1 MRLLILFLA
10 GFSVSFAQLT
20 VPFKARYQGLVKGD
34 VAVIANNIVNRVDY
48 NNSSNEPYYNHT
60 NKAQLNDEFNMD
72 YIDVDNDEDTFSSSS
87 AELFLDNP
95 NNKRIIYAGLYW
107 SATYKYNVGI
117 LKNDDKYIAQDSH
130 RESFN
135 AIKIKFPNK
144 EEYIDIVGQTI
155 FDGIK
160 EKEFKDFAPYAV
172 YADIT
177 EYVKKLPSL
186 AGVYTVA
193 NVKATQGKI
202 AGGVAAGWTIFFVY
216 EDETMSE
223 KFIKSQDGFAGIT
236 ANPTDIAFVGF
247 QIQEEKVTAK
257 IACAALE
264 GDNNLIGDQLYIGNN
279 QTKIF
284 TPLSS
289 SIRKEGNFFN
299 SCITIDDQYFLNR
312 FPDSKNTLGYD
323 TFLYTIPNQNNS
335 LISKNSNESVL
346 RFKSIGDKLFL
357 FFTAFQVE
365 TKPSSTND
373 RAISN
378 LDFKNQTVKI
388 VPMNNDL
395 LVDDTKTASAMN
407 RIQKNKAL
415 GTDLIEINTF
425 NSSSVP
431 SGYYLL
437 ANIFKTEQKTQEFI
451 YYLKGK
457 KITADFFINPLNNYY
472 YVYLRKL
479 NNQKEAIELYT
490 SKIGDTYKERI
501 QIVLVNNDN
510 NLVLNEVKPKKAEA
524 GIVQKNTDK
533 SIDKTAEG
541 KEEKQEWIVQKNV
554 DKSIDKVSEVKVDKQ
569 ELAVKEN
576 QPQKDLSE
584 TQIATSN
591 DDKYASK
598 KGQSPMQIA
607 KARTINDLH
616 IANIPDAPKGYYI
629 VANVFEVNENSS
641 NFVKNLKNKGLSPK
655 VLINTSNNYKY
666 IYLKK
671 ADTEQEARNLLDS
684 KIDNKYESKIW
695 ILSVNNIQ

>member
-1 MRLLILFLA
+1 MREKNIKLMRLLILFLA
-10 GFSVSFAQLT
+10 GFSVSFAQLS
-20 VPFKARYQGLVKGD
+20 VPFKARYQGLAKGD
-34 VAVIANNIVNRVDY
+34 MAVIANNIVNRVDY

-60 NKAQLNDEFNMD
+60 IQAQLNDEFNMD
-72 YIDVDNDEDTFSSSS
+72 YIDIDNDEDTFSSSS

-117 LKNDDKYIAQDSH
+117 LKNDDKYTSQDSH
-130 RESFN
+130 REAFN
-135 AIKIKFPNK
+135 AVKIKFPNK

-186 AGVYTVA
+186 TGVYTIA

-216 EDETMSE
+216 EDASMSE

-236 ANPTDIAFVGF
+236 ANSTDIAFSGF

-289 SIRKEGNFFN
+289 SIRKEDNFFN
-299 SCITIDDQYFLNR
+299 SCITVDDQYFSSR

-346 RFKSIGDKLFL
+346 RFKSTGDKLFL
-357 FFTAFQVE
+357 FFSAFQVE

-373 RAISN
+373 RVISN

-510 NLVLNEVKPKKAEA
+510 NIVLNEVKTKESEVV
-524 GIVQKNTDK
+524 IVQKSVVK
-533 SIDKTAEG
+533 S
-541 KEEKQEWIVQKNV
+541 KETETGIVQKNV
-554 DKSIDKVSEVKVDKQ
+554 DKSIDKTPEVKVGKE

-576 QPQKDLSE
+576 QPQKDVPE
-584 TQIATSN
+584 TQIAISN

-598 KGQSPMQIA
+598 KGQTPTQIA
-607 KARTINDLH
+607 KARKLNDLH
-616 IANIPDAPKGYYI
+616 IANIPNTPKGYYI
-629 VANVFEVNENSS
+629 VANVFETNENAT
-641 NFVKNLKNKGLSPK
+641 NFVKNLKNKGLDPK
-655 VLINTSNNYKY
+655 VLINTLNNYKY
-666 IYLKK
+666 VYLKK
-671 ADTEQEARNLLDS
+671 ADTEEEARILLAS
-684 KIDNKYESKIW
+684 KIDNTYESKIW

>member
-20 VPFKARYQGLVKGD
+20 VPFKVRYQGLVKGD
-34 VAVIANNIVNRVDY
+34 MAVIANNIVNRVDY

-60 NKAQLNDEFNMD
+60 NQAQLNDEFNMD
-72 YIDVDNDEDTFSSSS
+72 YIDVDTDEDTFSSSS
-87 AELFLDNP
+87 AELFLENP

-107 SATYKYNVGI
+107 SATYKYNVGV
-117 LKNDDKYIAQDSH
+117 LKNEDKYTSQDSH
-130 RESFN
+130 REAFN
-135 AIKIKFPNK
+135 TVKIKFPNK
-144 EEYIDIVGQTI
+144 EEYTDIVGQTI

-160 EKEFKDFAPYAV
+160 EKEFKDFAPYTV

-177 EYVKKLPSL
+177 EYVKKLSSIT
-186 AGVYTVA
+186 GVYTLA

-216 EDETMSE
+216 EDESMSE

-236 ANPTDIAFVGF
+236 ANPTDIAFSGF
-247 QIQEEKVTAK
+247 QIQEENVTAK

-264 GDNNLIGDQLYIGNN
+264 GDNNLIGDQLFIGSN
-279 QTKIF
+279 QTKTF
-284 TPLSS
+284 TLLSNP
-289 SIRKEGNFFN
+289 IRKEDNFFN
-299 SCITIDDQYFLNR
+299 SCITIDDSYFSNR

-323 TFLYTIPNQNNS
+323 TFLFTIPNQNNS

-346 RFKSIGDKLFL
+346 RFKSTGDKLFL
-357 FFTAFQVE
+357 FFSAFQVE
-365 TKPSSTND
+365 TKPSSNNNKLV
-373 RAISN
+373 SN
-378 LDFKNQTVKI
+378 LEFKNQTVKI

-395 LVDDTKTASAMN
+395 LVDDTKTASTMN
-407 RIQKNKAL
+407 RIQKNKVL

-431 SGYYLL
+431 PGYYLL

-451 YYLKGK
+451 YFLKGK
-457 KITADFFINPLNNYY
+457 KITANFFINPLNNYY
-472 YVYLRKL
+472 YVYLRKV

-490 SKIGDTYKERI
+490 SKLDDTYKERI

-510 NLVLNEVKPKKAEA
+510 NLVLNEVKSSETAS
-524 GIVQKNTDK
+524 GIAQKNVVK
-533 SIDKTAEG
+533 SIDKTP
-541 KEEKQEWIVQKNV
+541 
-554 DKSIDKVSEVKVDKQ
+554 EVRKQ
-569 ELAVKEN
+569 ELVVKEN
-576 QPQKDLSE
+576 QLQIDIAATP
-584 TQIATSN
+584 IATSS

-607 KARTINDLH
+607 KARKLNDLH

-629 VANVFEVNENSS
+629 VANVFETAENATG
-641 NFVKNLKNKGLSPK
+641 FIKTLKSKGLNPK
-655 VLINTSNNYKY
+655 ILVNTLNNYKY
-666 IYLKK
+666 VYLKK
-671 ADTEQEARNLLDS
+671 ADTEEEARNLLAS

-695 ILSVNNIQ
+695 ILSVNNVQ

>member
-1 MRLLILFLA
+1 MKEKNIELMRLLILFLA
-10 GFSVSFAQLT
+10 GFSVSFAQLS

-34 VAVIANNIVNRVDY
+34 MAVIANNIVNRVDY

-60 NKAQLNDEFNMD
+60 NQAELNDEFNMD

-117 LKNDDKYIAQDSH
+117 LKNGDKYTSQDSH
-130 RESFN
+130 REAFN
-135 AIKIKFPNK
+135 TVKIKFPNK

-186 AGVYTVA
+186 SGVYTIA

-202 AGGVAAGWTIFFVY
+202 AGGVAAGWTVFFVY

-236 ANPTDIAFVGF
+236 VNPTDIAFGGF

-284 TPLSS
+284 TTLSS
-289 SIRKEGNFFN
+289 SIRKEDNFFN
-299 SCITIDDQYFLNR
+299 SCITIEDQYFSSR

-346 RFKSIGDKLFL
+346 RFKSTGDKLFL
-357 FFTAFQVE
+357 FFSAFQVE
-365 TKPSSTND
+365 TKPNLKNN
-373 RAISN
+373 RANSN

-407 RIQKNKAL
+407 RIQKNKVL

-431 SGYYLL
+431 PGYYLL

-457 KITADFFINPLNNYY
+457 KITANFFINPLNNYY

-510 NLVLNEVKPKKAEA
+510 NLVLNEVKSKEAEA
-524 GIVQKNTDK
+524 VIVQKNIDK
-533 SIDKTAEG
+533 SIDKA
-541 KEEKQEWIVQKNV
+541 
-554 DKSIDKVSEVKVDKQ
+554 SEVKVGKQ

-576 QPQKDLSE
+576 QSQKDLAA
-584 TQIATSN
+584 TQIAASN

-598 KGQSPMQIA
+598 KGQTPTQIA
-607 KARTINDLH
+607 KARKLNDLH

-629 VANVFEVNENSS
+629 VANVFETNENST
-641 NFVKNLKNKGLSPK
+641 NFIKILKSKGLDPK
-655 VLINTSNNYKY
+655 VLINTLNNYKY
-666 IYLKK
+666 VYLKK
-671 ADTEQEARNLLDS
+671 ADTEEEARTLIDS
-684 KIDNKYESKIW
+684 KIGNTYESKIW